1 MALSDSRVYDDV
13 FKYDYV
19 ELSYDGD
26 LIFIFTPPTDDL
38 HFFSDFDEGAPWN
51 EEKRL
56 AYRFLRHF
64 KGNPRGR
71 NVYKLVDGTYVES
84 KPFDISLIDVTYQG
98 GHRHEV
104 SPDEATSL
112 VDAAYGDYIEG
123 S

>member
-1 MALSDSRVYDDV
+1 MAV
-13 FKYDYV
+13 F
-19 ELSYDGD
+19 
-26 LIFIFTPPTDDL
+26 IPPTDDL
-38 HFFSDFDEGAPWN
+38 HFFSDFDIEVPST

-84 KPFDISLIDVTYQG
+84 KPFDISLIEVTYQG
-98 GHRHEV
+98 GHRHQVSSDEV
-104 SPDEATSL
+104 TSL
-112 VDAAYGDYIEG
+112 TEAGYGDYIEG